1 MTFRSKQRFPLRK
14 KTGSAATKAAGDDR
28 NLVLVD
34 EDFQDADF
42 EDHVWLFWQRHGRQT
57 IAVATLVFVAI
68 IAAIVFVEV
77 KKMRLSSLQ
86 IDFSAAETIEQKLA
100 FAAANE
106 NRPLAGAAYFAVGTE
121 YSEAEKFAEA
131 ADAFGKAAAV
141 FDDFDDFAAMRD
153 RALVAQAASTART
166 GTPESLAAAQE
177 LLKKIAASP
186 NSDPLYRGQAMYELA
201 TIALSADDFATARL
215 WLNEMDRSLEPANF
229 WQERKRSLLIL
240 EPALALPE
248 TTAAAA
254 TDAAAPAAE
263 TVPEA
268 ASEAAAT
275 ESAATESA
283 ATESAETGAAAAPAN
298 P

>member
-106 NRPLAGAAYFAVGTE
+106 SRPLAGAAYFAVGTE

-166 GTPESLAAAQE
+166 GTPDSLAAAQE

-248 TTAAAA
+248 TTTA
-254 TDAAAPAAE
+254 TAPAAE

-268 ASEAAAT
+268 ASEAASVPVAT
-275 ESAATESA
+275 ESVA
-283 ATESAETGAAAAPAN
+283 TGAAAAPAN

>member
-166 GTPESLAAAQE
+166 GTPDSLAAAQE

-248 TTAAAA
+248 TTTAAAA
-254 TDAAAPAAE
+254 TDATAPAAE
-263 TVPEA
+263 TVP
-268 ASEAAAT
+268 ASVPVAT
-275 ESAATESA
+275 ESAASVPA
-283 ATESAETGAAAAPAN
+283 ATESDATGAAAAPAN